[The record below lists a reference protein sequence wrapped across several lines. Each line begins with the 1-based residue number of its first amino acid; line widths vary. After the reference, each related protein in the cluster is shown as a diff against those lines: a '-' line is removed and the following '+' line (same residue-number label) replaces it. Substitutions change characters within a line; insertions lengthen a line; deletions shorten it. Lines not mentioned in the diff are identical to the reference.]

1 MAAKQPTAFLSYVR
15 SDDDHDSGRITEL
28 RQRLEGE
35 VKIQTGEDF
44 PIFQDRNDIKWG
56 QVWKERIETTI
67 LDITF
72 LIPIITPTYFRS
84 EMCRK
89 EFETFL
95 IRESALGE
103 DRLILPIYYVRA
115 RQLEAGFPE
124 GMDAIADVL
133 KTRNWAD
140 WRQYR
145 FDALST
151 PELKKAVAEM
161 ASTIGAA
168 MDELHGVLR
177 AATAKKPAAESVPPS
192 PPSPPLQLRMADYS
206 PIVEVARGKK
216 LDLPRLERLRTTSYF
231 AYTARYDEVIVPT
244 VLSEPSDTLK
254 LQSSLVRS
262 AGAYQRIH
270 TALIKT
276 AEALLKQV
284 ADRTDIAITILID
297 NSGSMRGNKIST
309 VAAWISIISNMLQNV
324 EIPHEILGF
333 TTRAWKGGQSREL
346 WLKDGE
352 PDAPGR
358 LNDLRY
364 LLYKEY
370 SNSFQEGLPNYA
382 IMLREGLLK
391 ENIDGEALLWARSR
405 ILKQPF
411 KRRVILVLSDG
422 APVDDSTLSVNG
434 AGILH
439 NHLLATAQ
447 WIREQADVELFG
459 AGIGHDVSRYY
470 GTASFALEEEGFGIQ
485 LLGAIVRAITKD
497 DTLADRFDPPRPRV
511 PKGKELAKRAK
522 RPIKSDPLL

>member
-1 MAAKQPTAFLSYVR
+1 MTSKQPIAFLSYVR

-103 DRLILPIYYVRA
+103 DRLILPIYYVQA
-115 RQLEAGFPE
+115 KQLEAGFPR
-124 GMDAIADVL
+124 GTDAIADVL

-145 FDALST
+145 FDPLSA
-151 PELKKAVAEM
+151 PEIKKAIAGM
-161 ASTIGAA
+161 ASTIGMA
-168 MDELHGVLR
+168 MDELHEVLR
-177 AATAKKPAAESVPPS
+177 AATAKPVSEKISPLPPS
-192 PPSPPLQLRMADYS
+192 PPSRPRIADYS
-206 PIVEVARGKK
+206 PIVEAARGSKIE
-216 LDLPRLERLRTTSYF
+216 PARLEELRSRDYF
-231 AYTARYDEVIVPT
+231 AYTTRFDEIIVPT
-244 VLSEPSDTLK
+244 MLSEPSDTLK
-254 LQSSLVRS
+254 LQSSLVRRVGINQRS
-262 AGAYQRIH
+262 HNSIIKMAEDLLGAIS
-270 TALIKT
+270 
-276 AEALLKQV
+276 
-284 ADRTDIAITILID
+284 DRSKIAITILID
-297 NSGSMRGNKIST
+297 NSGSMRGDKIST
-309 VAAWISIISNMLQNV
+309 VATWISIVSNMLQKV
-324 EIPHEILGF
+324 EIPHEVLGF

-346 WLKDGE
+346 WLMDGKPE
-352 PDAPGR
+352 SPGR
-358 LNDLRY
+358 LNDIRY

-370 SNSFQEGLPNYA
+370 GNSFQEGLPNFA

-405 ILKQPF
+405 ILKQTADR
-411 KRRVILVLSDG
+411 KIVLVISDG
-422 APVDDSTLSVNG
+422 APVDDSTLSENDPR
-434 AGILH
+434 ILH
-439 NHLLATAQ
+439 EHLIATAQ
-447 WIREQADVELFG
+447 WIRDQANIELLG

-470 GTASFALEEEGFGIQ
+470 GKASFALEEEGFGSQ
-485 LLGAIVRAITKD
+485 LLGTVVRAITRD
-497 DTLADRFDPPRPRV
+497 DTLAARFDPPTSKP
-511 PKGKELAKRAK
+511 PKDKRRAK
-522 RPIKSDPLL
+522 RPTKIDPLQ